1 MVEGPQCNL
10 KSQRLAAAGVV
21 GQRVVRALGSA
32 GTNGTNGTNATLP
45 ARLASAGPILRV
57 VAIGK
62 ECFVVFGE

>member
-10 KSQRLAAAGVV
+10 KARRLAAAGVV
-21 GQRVVRALGSA
+21 GQRVIRALGSA
-32 GTNGTNGTNATLP
+32 GTNATLP

-62 ECFVVFGE
+62 ECFVVFGG